1 MRRSRGLSAVH
12 ARSGDRREWRCE
24 SARRIDDQAAGSGR
38 FDDHPFHD
46 LEVLNALV
54 EVPKCRDGARL
65 NDSAPG
71 IVAGECPHCVH
82 RSPPTDHPEL
92 DGVAT
97 VASNELCTEEAGDTL
112 QLGNDDRVKVLGI
125 DI

>member
-1 MRRSRGLSAVH
+1 VAV
-12 ARSGDRREWRCE
+12 
-24 SARRIDDQAAGSGR
+24 RIGAQDAQVAGSGR

-65 NDSAPG
+65 NDSAPR

-82 RSPPTDHPEL
+82 RSPPTDHREL

-97 VASNELCTEEAGDTL
+97 LASNELCTEEAGDTL

-125 DI
+125 GI